1 MSDIASLKRAVVTR
15 VLEGKG
21 EASPGLRRSAFDN
34 AGLDEPLRTLVDKV
48 ARTAFAVADED
59 FAAVR
64 AAGLSEDQIYE
75 IVVCAAIGQA
85 CRQYDPAMQLI
96 EAVTAGK

>member
-1 MSDIASLKRAVVTR
+1 MSDITSLKRAVVTR

-21 EASPGLRRSAFDN
+21 EASHGLRRSAFDN

-48 ARTAFAVADED
+48 ARSAHAVTDED
-59 FAAVR
+59 FAVVR

-85 CRQYDPAMQLI
+85 CRQYDQALQLL
-96 EAVTAGK
+96 EAATVGK